1 MTEKTVDK
9 RDKFLAQM
17 LEGAEQGIKQMDNAL
32 SQIDAQRENIINRRN
47 ELVDTANELKVIL
60 GLTDEIEPEGG
71 FENFTSTL
79 M

>member
-47 ELVDTANELKVIL
+47 ELVDTANELKVML
-60 GLTDEIEPEGG
+60 GLTDEIEPVGG
-71 FENFTSTL
+71 FWKNDHSL
-79 M
+79 

>member
-71 FENFTSTL
+71 FWKGDHSL
-79 M
+79 

>member
-47 ELVDTANELKVIL
+47 ELVDTANELKVML

-71 FENFTSTL
+71 FWKNDTTL
-79 M
+79 